1 MANNKR
7 MATPRSQSPAAS
19 PTASRRR
26 NFTSDLSVHTSW
38 AQSRGF
44 RYIYVFFLL
53 GGWLFL
59 RTFFSADNGFCLTAL
74 LTIHNLVS
82 FVFFH
87 WIKGAPEAGN
97 MLSEEQ
103 LSQQTFWEQLE
114 QGLLG
119 TPTRRFLS
127 VVPIAL
133 FFITIAFNVYHDDLF
148 TLSLNTASTLLVL
161 VPKMEALFGV
171 RLFGINK

>member
-1 MANNKR
+1 MPKR
-7 MATPRSQSPAAS
+7 SSSAHSPVRAQSP
-19 PTASRRR
+19 TFTRNRRGGAP
-26 NFTSDLSVHTSW
+26 NDLSVHTSW

-44 RYIYVFFLL
+44 RYIYIFFLL

-59 RTFFSADNGFCLTAL
+59 RTFISADNGFCLTAL
-74 LTIHNLVS
+74 LTIHNIGT

-97 MLSEEQ
+97 MLSDEHIYKE
-103 LSQQTFWEQLE
+103 TFWEQLE

-127 VVPIAL
+127 VTPIAL

-148 TLSLNTASTLLVL
+148 TLGLNTATTLLVL